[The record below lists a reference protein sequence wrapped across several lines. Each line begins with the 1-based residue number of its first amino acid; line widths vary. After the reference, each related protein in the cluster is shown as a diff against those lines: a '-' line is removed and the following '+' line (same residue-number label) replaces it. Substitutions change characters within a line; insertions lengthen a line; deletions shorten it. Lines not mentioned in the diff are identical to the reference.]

1 MKDYACTPNIEDQ
14 GKSLQGFIY
23 AAYHLDFQKFKEI
36 CLTMMGTP
44 FYVGET
50 DSEIDVFKKKWN
62 LAEISPEEEREIISN
77 NLPVFES
84 ISKAF
89 EEKMK

>member
-1 MKDYACTPNIEDQ
+1 
-14 GKSLQGFIY
+14 
-23 AAYHLDFQKFKEI
+23 
-36 CLTMMGTP
+36 MMGTP